1 MTGRRRISLALAATF
16 LALPLASCGQL
27 AAQPPVLPSAANAQS
42 VRPSADV
49 LASRFARAWQT
60 DPDFHAT
67 LQGQR
72 VLIQGPD
79 DLRLVYDF
87 TRTPATGKVR
97 LTVGNQT
104 SDLPYVDNAQEVSW
118 TVAKMAVR
126 MVYGG
131 VKAYYKYKKTHTGP
145 DFNREDLVK
154 AVLYGMLSQGL
165 SGLPGGF
172 LWKQLL
178 PIVWQWILN
187 EPPITLTTVKQT
199 YERWAKDL
207 GKIEAI
213 LREYQRQQAPQAR

>member
-1 MTGRRRISLALAATF
+1 MGQRCISLALAVSF
-16 LALPLASCGQL
+16 LALPLAGCGQM
-27 AAQPPVLPSAANAQS
+27 AMPSQAVQPQVQAQT

-49 LASRFARAWQT
+49 LAGRFARAWQG
-60 DPDFHAT
+60 DADFQAT
-67 LQGQR
+67 VQGQR
-72 VLIQGPD
+72 VLVQGPD
-79 DLRLVYDF
+79 GIRLIYDF
-87 TRTPATGKVR
+87 TLTPTTGLVR

-104 SDLPYVDNAQEVSW
+104 TDLPYVDNAQDGSW
-118 TVAKMAVR
+118 MIAKIAVR

-145 DFNREDLVK
+145 DYNQEDLVK
-154 AVLYGMLSQGL
+154 AVLYGMLSQGV
-165 SGLPGGF
+165 SALPGGF

-187 EPPITLTTVKQT
+187 EPPITKTTVKQT

-213 LREYQRQQAPQAR
+213 LREHQRLQATQAR

>member
-1 MTGRRRISLALAATF
+1 MGQRCISLALAVSF
-16 LALPLASCGQL
+16 LALPLAGCGQM
-27 AAQPPVLPSAANAQS
+27 AMPSQAVLPQVQAQT

-49 LASRFARAWQT
+49 LAGRFARAWQG
-60 DPDFHAT
+60 DADFQAT
-67 LQGQR
+67 VQGQR
-72 VLIQGPD
+72 VLVQGPD
-79 DLRLVYDF
+79 GIRLIYDF
-87 TRTPATGKVR
+87 TLTPTTGLVR

-104 SDLPYVDNAQEVSW
+104 TDLPYVDNAQDGSW
-118 TVAKMAVR
+118 MIAKIAVR

-145 DFNREDLVK
+145 DYNQEDLVK
-154 AVLYGMLSQGL
+154 AVLYGMLSQGV
-165 SGLPGGF
+165 SALPGGF

-187 EPPITLTTVKQT
+187 EPPITKTTVKQT

-213 LREYQRQQAPQAR
+213 LREHQRLQATQAR